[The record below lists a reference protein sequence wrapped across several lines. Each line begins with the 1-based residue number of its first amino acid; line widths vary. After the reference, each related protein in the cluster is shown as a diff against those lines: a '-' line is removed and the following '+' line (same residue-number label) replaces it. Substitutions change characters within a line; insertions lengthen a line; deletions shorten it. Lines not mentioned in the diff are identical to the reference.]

1 MGEAAWDVTRTI
13 TLWALVLVFVGMGAN
28 HFRRGPARTM
38 AAMIPPYL
46 RFAGAFSP
54 LNLVYLTGVCEVAGG
69 VGLALPVTRA
79 AASVALI
86 VFLVAVFPANAYA
99 AKHPDRFG
107 ALAIPLLPRLAGQV
121 VLIALLAW
129 VGLLR

>member
-13 TLWALVLVFVGMGAN
+13 TLWALVVVFVGMGIN

-46 RFAGAFSP
+46 RFAGALSP

-99 AKHPDRFG
+99 AKHRDRFG

-121 VLIALLAW
+121 ALIALIAW
-129 VGLLR
+129 VGLLP